1 MANRSRIRLAAVFA
15 LSAMFAYRADLSAQE
30 KLKIAYSS
38 ADASNAVWFTALDA
52 GLYRKH
58 GLDVELIFIQSSTM
72 SVSTVVS
79 GDIDVA
85 NASGGAVASAAA
97 GGANLVMTACYINT
111 LPYELIVQESVKS
124 AEDLRGKSVGIS
136 RVGSASD
143 VAARALIKGLGLE
156 PVKDVPIIQVGGPT
170 ERAAAFRTGRIVGF
184 PSPPGT
190 IHLAKGMPHRIMIST
205 ADFKKRFDFPYI
217 CSTTTKSYLAAKR
230 DTVRRLTM
238 ALIEATHFLKTRK
251 EETKRIIAKYTRQNN
266 PQYLES
272 SWAANVKLHDRVPLV
287 TREGTEVQIK
297 EALARKPGATLR
309 VEDIVD
315 DSIVRELEKSG
326 FIDKVY
332 K

>member
-85 NASGGAVASAAA
+85 NASGGAVASAAG

-124 AEDLRGKSVGIS
+124 AEDLRGKKIGIS
-136 RVGSASD
+136 RLGSASMS
-143 VAARALIKGLGLE
+143 A
-156 PVKDVPIIQVGGPT
+156 
-170 ERAAAFRTGRIVGF
+170 
-184 PSPPGT
+184 
-190 IHLAKGMPHRIMIST
+190 
-205 ADFKKRFDFPYI
+205 
-217 CSTTTKSYLAAKR
+217 TTS
-230 DTVRRLTM
+230 
-238 ALIEATHFLKTRK
+238 
-251 EETKRIIAKYTRQNN
+251 
-266 PQYLES
+266 
-272 SWAANVKLHDRVPLV
+272 
-287 TREGTEVQIK
+287 
-297 EALARKPGATLR
+297 
-309 VEDIVD
+309 
-315 DSIVRELEKSG
+315 
-326 FIDKVY
+326 
-332 K
+332 